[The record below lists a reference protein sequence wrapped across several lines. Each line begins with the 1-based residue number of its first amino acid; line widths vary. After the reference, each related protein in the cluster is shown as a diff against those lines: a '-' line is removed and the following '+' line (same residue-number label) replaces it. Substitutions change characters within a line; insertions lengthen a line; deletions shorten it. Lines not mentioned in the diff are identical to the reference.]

1 MEGSPMKTLAIRQP
15 WATLIAEGTKT
26 IEVRTWRTVYRGP
39 LLIVASGE
47 PYHLL
52 DVDRNSLTLPTQCQ
66 VCTVDLID
74 CRPLT
79 PGDFAAACVPDSDP
93 DAAPGYF
100 AWELANPRHVAP
112 VPHLGKLSLYRTPEG
127 CIYLPGD
134 VHYLDWT
141 PF

>member
-1 MEGSPMKTLAIRQP
+1 MKTLAIRQP

-26 IEVRTWRTVYRGP
+26 VEVRTWRTDYRGP
-39 LLIVASGE
+39 LLIVASGQ
-47 PYHLL
+47 PYTLV
-52 DVDRNSLTLPTQCQ
+52 DVDGAAVTLPARCQ

-79 PGDFAAACVPDSDP
+79 PADFTAAAMPDIDP

-100 AWELANPRHVAP
+100 AWVLANPRHVAP
-112 VPHLGKLSLYRTPEG
+112 VAHRGKLSLYRTPEG
-127 CIYLPGD
+127 CVHLPDD